1 MCVCV
6 RAHVC
11 VCVCVCVYYLL
22 CAGLARFTCA
32 SSWLSQWSVHDSN
45 ADGVH
50 HMQNIH
56 VPVLVIENGADN
68 GCPQPHPTDMFQA
81 CAATDKTFHV
91 IRHARHYYDGQ
102 PGKLQEACQYVLE
115 WLRVRSLVDISLVS
129 ATAAADGTGV
139 ADAADELVQLR
150 GTYDGSSAMEIK
162 GINHLAL
169 VSSDMKRTCE
179 FYGGGCARVPVP
191 CAGVIRHEAHMR
203 VLRRWVCT
211 CACTRACV
219 HMSLR
224 VCVCL
229 FAQAYVV
236 RACACVC
243 MTMLLVAECT
253 RCSWPS
259 PVQDH
264 LLA

>member
-1 MCVCV
+1 M
-6 RAHVC
+6 
-11 VCVCVCVYYLL
+11 
-22 CAGLARFTCA
+22 ARFTCA

-191 CAGVIRHEAHMR
+191 VP
-203 VLRRWVCT
+203 VCI
-211 CACTRACV
+211 CPCV
-219 HMSLR
+219 
-224 VCVCL
+224 
-229 FAQAYVV
+229 
-236 RACACVC
+236 CACVC
-243 MTMLLVAECT
+243 LRKLTLCVRARVC
-253 RCSWPS
+253 
-259 PVQDH
+259 
-264 LLA
+264 A